1 MNNIPTGEKS
11 SRRESNG
18 WLAGKLI
25 RILTIVIALLTL
37 CSAFGASV
45 NPSQFWFFAFTSL
58 GFPILFVLNFL
69 LLIIWLL
76 LRRKFAL
83 IPLFIFMMTALK
95 IPTMFQWNIFNDK
108 PDFVEGQSEEIKMM
122 SFNVRL
128 FDLYNWSHSNE
139 TRSRIFNLI
148 ESEAPSI
155 LCLQEFYTS
164 ERKNQNNLK
173 TVRDIMDFKYYQTEY
188 PINLYGT
195 DHYGIA
201 TFSKFP
207 ILKKGVL
214 YFDKKTAN
222 ICIFTDIN
230 VYTDTIRVY
239 NCHLQSVRFGEKDYK
254 FIESIGNDKEDDP
267 SGGEAAIRTKNI
279 LSRLKRA
286 FVQRS
291 GQADLIA
298 AHILESPYPVVVCGD
313 FNDTPISYT
322 YHTISEGLF
331 DAFEES
337 GNGPGTTYA
346 GPIPGLRID
355 YILHSSEVYSYEYFT
370 DKQKLSDHY
379 AIGARL
385 IVKK

>member
-1 MNNIPTGEKS
+1 MNNIPTGDSGTRQDK
-11 SRRESNG
+11 ND
-18 WLAGKLI
+18 WFAGKLI
-25 RILTIVIALLTL
+25 RFFTVLIALLTL

-45 NPSQFWFFAFTSL
+45 NPSKFWFFAFTSL

-69 LLIIWLL
+69 LLAIWILR
-76 LRRKFAL
+76 RRKFAL
-83 IPLFIFMMTALK
+83 IPLIVFLLTVSK
-95 IPTMFQWNIFNDK
+95 IPTMVQWNLFNDK
-108 PDFVEGQSEEIKMM
+108 PDFVEGQSAEINVM

-128 FDLYNWSHSNE
+128 FDLYNWSNSNS
-139 TRSRIFNLI
+139 TRAKIFNLI
-148 ESEAPSI
+148 ESEDPAI

-164 ERKNQNNLK
+164 ERKNQHNLK
-173 TVRDIMDFKYYQTEY
+173 NVKETVNYKYYHTEY

-214 YFDKKTAN
+214 YFDKTTAN

-230 VYTDTIRVY
+230 ILTDTIRVY

-254 FIESIGNDKEDDP
+254 FIESIGNDKEDES
-267 SGGEAAIRTKNI
+267 SGEEAAIRTKTI
-279 LSRLKRA
+279 LSRLKNA
-286 FVQRS
+286 FVKRS
-291 GQADLIA
+291 GQVDMIA
-298 AHILESPYPVVVCGD
+298 EHIRQSPHPVVICGD

-322 YHTISEGLF
+322 YHTISQGLK
-331 DAFEES
+331 DAFQES
-337 GNGPGTTYA
+337 GNGIGTTYA
-346 GPIPGLRID
+346 GHIPGLRID
-355 YILHSSEVYSYEYFT
+355 YILHSPELYSYDYFT

-385 IVKK
+385 ILKK